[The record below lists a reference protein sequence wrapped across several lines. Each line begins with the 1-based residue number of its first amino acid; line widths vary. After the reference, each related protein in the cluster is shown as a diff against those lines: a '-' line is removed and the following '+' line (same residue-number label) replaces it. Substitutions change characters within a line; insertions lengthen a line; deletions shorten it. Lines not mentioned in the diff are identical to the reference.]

1 MFKSIKEFFVGKPK
15 VEEAPAQCP
24 YKAEAP
30 TPDPYV
36 ADVGEKP
43 TAAEVAA
50 IAAEPTPVP
59 EPTPEPAPVVEEI
72 KITTVTLSDQIT
84 DAVTMTAKP
93 DTIPTGTWPFPV
105 GTPPEPEV
113 KKKRTFVKREE
124 PVTEKKP
131 TPAIKVNKNKPRKK
145 K

>member
-1 MFKSIKEFFVGKPK
+1 MFKAIKEFFVGKPK

-30 TPDPYV
+30 APEPV
-36 ADVGEKP
+36 PAPV
-43 TAAEVAA
+43 AEVA
-50 IAAEPTPVP
+50 
-59 EPTPEPAPVVEEI
+59 PEPAPVVEEI
-72 KITTVTLSDQIT
+72 KVTTVTLNDQIT

-93 DTIPTGTWPFPV
+93 DTIPTGAWPFPN

-131 TPAIKVNKNKPRKK
+131 VPAIKASKNNKTRKK